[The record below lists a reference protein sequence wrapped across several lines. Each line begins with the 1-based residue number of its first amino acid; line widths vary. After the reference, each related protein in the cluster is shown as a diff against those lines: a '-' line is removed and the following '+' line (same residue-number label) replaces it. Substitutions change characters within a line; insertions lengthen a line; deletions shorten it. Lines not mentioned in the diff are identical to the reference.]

1 MPIGPTIAD
10 DTMRT
15 PAALKWGAESLWRD
29 LNALLPGLAV
39 EVVDSCESTNTE
51 LVERARRMSGL
62 ADQQLTRPGEL
73 EPPISGP
80 IPLAE
85 TTPLGR
91 RANDTQPCL
100 LVAETQTRGR
110 GRLGRSWQSAENT
123 SLTFSLALRFEPPDW
138 SGLSLA
144 VGVALAEAIDARTD
158 RAGPRIALKWPND
171 LMWCDGQGPSRKLG
185 GILIETV
192 PVGRRRMAVI
202 GIGLNVAPLADTTD
216 LSHGYAHLQEIIPG
230 IDPPAALRRVAPA
243 LLAAVLQFQRSG
255 FASFKPRF
263 EQRDDL
269 AGRPVQGGPAEQPID
284 GVALGIDDLGALRV
298 QVGEIV
304 QTLSAGDVS
313 VRAAADGDEGRRC

>member
-1 MPIGPTIAD
+1 MPSGPSIAD
-10 DTMRT
+10 HTMNT
-15 PAALKWGAESLWRD
+15 PAAVKWGADSLWRD

-39 EVVDSCESTNTE
+39 EVVESCESTNTE

-100 LVAETQTRGR
+100 LVAEMQTRGR
-110 GRLGRSWQSAENT
+110 GRLGRSWQSGENT

-144 VGVALAEAIDARTD
+144 VGVALAEALDPRTD
-158 RAGPRIALKWPND
+158 RTGPRVALKWPND
-171 LMWCDGQGPSRKLG
+171 LMWYDGQGASRKLG

-202 GIGLNVAPLADTTD
+202 GVGLNVAPMAAAD
-216 LSHGYAHLQEIIPG
+216 LSHGYAHLQEFIPG
-230 IDPPAALRRVAPA
+230 IDPPAALRRVARP
-243 LLAAVLQFQRSG
+243 LVAAVLQFQRSG
-255 FASFKPRF
+255 FAPFKARF

-269 AGRPVQGGPAEQPID
+269 AGRPVHAGAAEQPID
-284 GVALGIDDLGALRV
+284 GVALGIDDLGALCV
-298 QVGEIV
+298 QVGETV
-304 QTLSAGDVS
+304 HTLGAGDVS
-313 VRAAADGDEGRRC
+313 VRTAADGDEGRRC